1 MKYLIKALWLRV
13 KAFWWVK
20 IRRNPVVFARKLGV
34 NVGKGCQI
42 LDDPLPVFGTEP
54 WLITLGDNVDI
65 TAGVRFLNHEGGMW
79 CARVLRPELK
89 DYDLFRPTK
98 VGNNVMVG
106 FRSLIMP
113 GVTIGNN
120 VIIAGHSVVTRDV
133 ADGMVVGGV
142 PAKPISTVEK
152 FMNNLKP
159 EELFPTKKMNI
170 AQKRAYL
177 QKERPDWFV
186 NK

>member
-1 MKYLIKALWLRV
+1 MNIISKINRRIDNLWWCKV
-13 KAFWWVK
+13 K
-20 IRRNPVVFARKLGV
+20 RNSVGYARKLGV
-34 NVGKGCQI
+34 TIGERCQI
-42 LDDPLPVFGTEP
+42 LDNPLEVFGTEP
-54 WLITLGDNVDI
+54 WLITLGDDVDI
-65 TAGVRFLNHEGGMW
+65 TGGVRFLNHEGGMW

-89 DYDLFRPTK
+89 NYDLFRPTR

-106 FRSLIMP
+106 YRSLIMP

-133 ADGMVVGGV
+133 PEGMVVGGV

-170 AQKRAYL
+170 DQKKAFL
-177 QKERPDWFV
+177 QKERPDWF
-186 NK
+186 KHK